1 MKKDVTI
8 CFRTSENLR
17 KSLDKASREG
27 KKSLSGTIE
36 NVLLDYLKQRGTP
49 ASDKERRRHSRKEVS
64 LPAFISTEGSQKKP
78 YPGIILDISLGGL
91 RLSVPSDSSIEI
103 KEDGQTVY
111 LNILFTLPKE
121 KSAVAM
127 TCKSNR
133 MKHINGDIEVGAT
146 FADCDFT
153 NYQKV
158 QNYLLQ

>member
-64 LPAFISTEGSQKKP
+64 LPAFISTEGSKNP
-78 YPGIILDISLGGL
+78 YPGIIVDISLGGL
-91 RLSVPSDSSIEI
+91 RLSLP
-103 KEDGQTVY
+103 KESRIDVQEEGQTVY

-153 NYQKV
+153 NYQKL